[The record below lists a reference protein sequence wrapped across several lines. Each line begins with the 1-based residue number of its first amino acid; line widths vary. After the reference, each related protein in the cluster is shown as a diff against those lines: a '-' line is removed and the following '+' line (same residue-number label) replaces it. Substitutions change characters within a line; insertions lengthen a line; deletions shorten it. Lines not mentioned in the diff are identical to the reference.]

1 MPAAKCCGVTAAKAS
16 GVVVARRTLTPT
28 ASTWCSR
35 LCARALRPRRVAESL
50 FYAGKRPRLRS
61 MKPQL
66 LNTVSTNQFRK
77 FAILYRYILIFWFF
91 FLSLSLSPLS
101 ICLCTPISLSLSS
114 LNTIDPLKWI
124 ELIHRIFQKLKEKFA
139 QYILFAYIFT
149 KRKVNWETKIKREMA
164 DPESNSWKRIF
175 QRNEYSKFVY
185 TFFFSRTLLFRNL
198 FRNVEL
204 NCIDRVQVKMSEEE
218 SVSFE
223 KRVSID

>member
-66 LNTVSTNQFRK
+66 LNTVSTNQFWMQ
-77 FAILYRYILIFWFF
+77 YYIDIFWFSDF
-91 FLSLSLSPLS
+91 SFSLSLYLLLYLS
-101 ICLCTPISLSLSS
+101 VYVHLSLFLSHRWIRSILWNESNWSIEFFKSLKKNS
-114 LNTIDPLKWI
+114 LNI
-124 ELIHRIFQKLKEKFA
+124 
-139 QYILFAYIFT
+139 YIFT
-149 KRKVNWETKIKREMA
+149 KRKVNWETRIKREMA

-175 QRNEYSKFVY
+175 QRNSKFVY
-185 TFFFSRTLLFRNL
+185 TFFFFFRTLLFRNF

-204 NCIDRVQVKMSEEE
+204 NCIDRVYKVKMSEEE